1 MKVAFLT
8 NYKAPYRRLQFNEYV
23 KKLGIDITIYYT
35 NRINDGREWDVS
47 EEVLFKEEYLKGI
60 KISDK
65 YGYLNLGILKIIKN
79 NDIILLGGY
88 EQPTIIFISI
98 ISKILNKKTIL
109 IFDGI
114 STSRLNINCNRLK
127 NFLKKI
133 VINNSD
139 AIFANGV
146 IGKKYFNEKF
156 NIQKKY
162 IFNQYLSVNNEKIRM
177 CLKEKLLN
185 RVELRKKFF
194 INSDEK
200 VLVYSGRVIDIKN
213 LKSVINALSKIK
225 DKNITFFVIGGG
237 ILEDEIINQG
247 KNLGVRVIVTGFLR
261 NQEDV
266 FKHYSIGDVFILP
279 SIEEPWGLVVNEA
292 MVCGLPV
299 LVSSECGCSY
309 DLVKNSENGFIINPF
324 DVDDISLK
332 IDNIFSLDY
341 EKMGEKSKHIIEKWN
356 FCNSAKSFKEMLNS
370 I

>member
-156 NIQKKY
+156 NIQK
-162 IFNQYLSVNNEKIRM
+162 
-177 CLKEKLLN
+177 
-185 RVELRKKFF
+185 
-194 INSDEK
+194 
-200 VLVYSGRVIDIKN
+200 
-213 LKSVINALSKIK
+213 
-225 DKNITFFVIGGG
+225 
-237 ILEDEIINQG
+237 
-247 KNLGVRVIVTGFLR
+247 
-261 NQEDV
+261 
-266 FKHYSIGDVFILP
+266 
-279 SIEEPWGLVVNEA
+279 
-292 MVCGLPV
+292 
-299 LVSSECGCSY
+299 
-309 DLVKNSENGFIINPF
+309 
-324 DVDDISLK
+324 
-332 IDNIFSLDY
+332 NIFL
-341 EKMGEKSKHIIEKWN
+341 I
-356 FCNSAKSFKEMLNS
+356 S